1 MPKKPKTFVKTL
13 LIIIS
18 KKQKQII
25 DMIVCDY
32 ALSRELAL
40 RSFINHIERTAD
52 VDHQSAMEIFKSNKR
67 AAYLDGWVE
76 EMRSTMESHGLVNDN
91 QTQSMD
97 VTSKSKAYTKKQ
109 AKAELRY
116 KGDLSESPLLASLL
130 AEEQT
135 TTKLDN
141 IKTKKTIKS
150 EPDPEKTKNPKIEI
164 STKIKEK
171 NKKIWTVFV
180 DGSVRIESEIC
191 TIAGVLRSPAKGRA
205 AIKFKKQV
213 NFQTV
218 DMTEFQAL
226 YEALKIAKRYK
237 VSMLRLYGDSK
248 IALEYMV
255 KIYRNIQVE
264 HIKNSAQIKKLM
276 NEFEYL
282 DFIRCQRNMV
292 QEAHNLCYELG
303 EKLVLKQ
310 ALKEV
315 YCSLDK
321 TK

>member
-1 MPKKPKTFVKTL
+1 MFMPKKPKTFVKTL

-18 KKQKQII
+18 KKQKKII
-25 DMIVCDY
+25 DMIACDY

-76 EMRSTMESHGLVNDN
+76 EMRTTMESQSLVNADL
-91 QTQSMD
+91 TQSKD
-97 VTSKSKAYTKKQ
+97 ATQNTKTKAAQKKP
-109 AKAELRY
+109 ELRY

-130 AEEQT
+130 AEEQA

-141 IKTKKTIKS
+141 IKTQKTIKS

-213 NFQTV
+213 GFQTV

-237 VSMLRLYGDSK
+237 VSMLRLYGDSR

-255 KIYRNIQVE
+255 K
-264 HIKNSAQIKKLM
+264 
-276 NEFEYL
+276 
-282 DFIRCQRNMV
+282 
-292 QEAHNLCYELG
+292 NL
-303 EKLVLKQ
+303 
-310 ALKEV
+310 
-315 YCSLDK
+315 
-321 TK
+321 